1 MFTYHEDIAI
11 NNQIKGLFTSI
22 EMCEDLRFI
31 FEDDMTEAQRKRWDA
46 KLERLT
52 QKLHD
57 LINS

>member
-31 FEDDMTEAQRKRWDA
+31 FANAGTP
-46 KLERLT
+46 
-52 QKLHD
+52 
-57 LINS
+57 SSSG

>member
-1 MFTYHEDIAI
+1 MFTYHEDIA
-11 NNQIKGLFTSI
+11 IKGLFTSI